1 MKYKERLQVATKIIH
16 DNDERDGQTPVDAAE
31 FGVTAELKPHQVEG
45 LSWLIRRYLLGVN
58 VLLGRFLLF
67 YTNLGFLFE
76 FW

>member
-1 MKYKERLQVATKIIH
+1 MKYKERLQVATKIILE
-16 DNDERDGQTPVDAAE
+16 NDARNDHSPVDAAE

-58 VLLGRFLLF
+58 VLLGRFFLF
-67 YTNLGFLFE
+67 YTNLEFLFE